1 MSDLTKIK
9 SYVEQ
14 LIRTSPGDGAF
25 LVITVNGTEDFL
37 QMTGDTSGVQLNFPL
52 ITARQMSMESNIR
65 AVAERNGFVLVE
77 NKGSDGSRFL
87 DINLSANASEAA
99 RVSEILLREVF
110 RVADATKLD
119 FEGDGI
125 EFK

>member
-25 LVITVNGTEDFL
+25 LIITVNGTEDFL
-37 QMTGDTSGVQLNFPL
+37 QMTGDTRGVQLNFPL

-65 AVAERNGFVLVE
+65 AVAARNGFTLTE
-77 NKGSDGSRFL
+77 NNGSDGSRFL
-87 DINLSANASEAA
+87 DIGMAANASEVAQ
-99 RVSEILLREVF
+99 VSEILLREVF
-110 RVADATKLD
+110 RVGEATKLD